1 MKYRDGSLLL
11 DDEEVKL
18 LSLTFMTD
26 VETSYPASE
35 FIAGLNEVQ
44 TEAEQHIR
52 KIALQKTPESR
63 RSLQTDILKQLI
75 STCEKFK
82 DRGYASAQEAGCSI
96 QIH

>member
-1 MKYRDGSLLL
+1 MKYRDGSFLL
-11 DDEEVKL
+11 DDEEVKF

-44 TEAEQHIR
+44 AEAEDHIQ
-52 KIALQKTPESR
+52 KIALQETPQRR
-63 RSLQTDILKQLI
+63 RSIQTDILKQLI
-75 STCEKFK
+75 NTCEMFK
-82 DRGYASAQEAGCSI
+82 DRGYASAQETGCSI

>member
-1 MKYRDGSLLL
+1 MQYRDGSLLL
-11 DDEEVKL
+11 DEDEVKL
-18 LSLTFMTD
+18 LSLTFMSD

-35 FIAGLNEVQ
+35 FIAGLNEIQV
-44 TEAEQHIR
+44 EAEQHIQT
-52 KIALQKTPESR
+52 IAIQSTAERR

-96 QIH
+96 QLH

>member
-1 MKYRDGSLLL
+1 MKYRDVSLIL

-26 VETSYPASE
+26 VETAYPASE

-44 TEAEQHIR
+44 AEAEEHIQ
-52 KIALQKTPESR
+52 KIALQKTPERR
-63 RSLQTDILKQLI
+63 RSLQADILILLI